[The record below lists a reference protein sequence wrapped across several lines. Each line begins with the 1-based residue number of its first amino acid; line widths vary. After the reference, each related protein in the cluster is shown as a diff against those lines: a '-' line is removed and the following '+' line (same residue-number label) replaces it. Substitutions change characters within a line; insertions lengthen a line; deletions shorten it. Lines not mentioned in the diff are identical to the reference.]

1 MSNTIMATDDLS
13 SQIDSENT
21 VVVDCRWY
29 LGWPESGID
38 AYRAGHLPGAI
49 HVSLDTDLSGPV
61 GPGRHPLPT
70 PEAFAQTCA
79 SLGIT
84 SSATVVAYD
93 DVGGA
98 VAARLWWMLTN
109 QGYDRAFVLDGGI
122 QAWIASGGELTTD
135 TPTPIRGRTTSR
147 PWTATVDRD
156 DVRHRATGT
165 VVIDARSAERY
176 RGDSEPVDPEAGHIP
191 GALSMPLSRN
201 LNDDLIFRTADELR
215 EHFVSQG
222 ITGDTKV
229 FSQCGSGVTACHNI
243 LALTI
248 AGMTGAD
255 LYVGSWSDWSGAGYP
270 VATGDRPV

>member
-1 MSNTIMATDDLS
+1 MSSTIMSADELS
-13 SQIDSENT
+13 SQIDSEKT

-29 LGWPESGID
+29 LGRPEAGIA

-49 HVSLDTDLSGPV
+49 HVSLDTDLSSPD

-70 PEAFAQTCA
+70 PEAFAETCA

-93 DVGGA
+93 DNGGA
-98 VAARLWWMLTN
+98 IAARLWWMLRN
-109 QGYDRAFVLDGGI
+109 QGHDRVFVLDGGI
-122 QAWIASGGELTTD
+122 QAWETSGGKLTTD
-135 TPTPIRGRTTSR
+135 TSVPARGIQASR

-156 DVRHRATGT
+156 LVRNRAADTI
-165 VVIDARSAERY
+165 VIDARSAERY
-176 RGDSEPVDPEAGHIP
+176 RGESESVDPEAGHIP
-191 GALSMPLSRN
+191 GALSMPLTRN
-201 LNDDLIFRTADELR
+201 LTDDLTFRTPNELR
-215 EHFVSQG
+215 QHFASQG
-222 ITGDTKV
+222 IDSDTKV

-248 AGMTGAD
+248 AGMTDAD
-255 LYVGSWSDWSGAGYP
+255 LYVGSWSDWSTAGYP